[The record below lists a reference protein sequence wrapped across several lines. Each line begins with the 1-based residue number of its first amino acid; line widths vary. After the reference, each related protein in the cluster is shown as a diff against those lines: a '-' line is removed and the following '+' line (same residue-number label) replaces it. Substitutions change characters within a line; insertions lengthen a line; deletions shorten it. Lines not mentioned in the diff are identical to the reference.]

1 MAKGKGFGGNPDVNM
16 DDQAFLSQ
24 IEQNIRGKEGEQE
37 QARKEAEQR
46 AREMERIRQANI
58 KVPGA
63 ASAPKTQA
71 PASASAKKN
80 PLEDDPRYKEYFQRL
95 KRQKGEAT
103 DTPPPADVTP
113 PPGSP
118 APGAPA
124 PGRSGSQVVGPG
136 AIVHFDDDSIGVYKD
151 AVSGKDYALFYF
163 LAPDGQ
169 FEPEGVFLRN
179 YKAKVIGNLPE
190 AHFARLQED
199 GQWDRDLILYHLSS
213 YDHVDFLRRLKP
225 HEERK
230 QRNATPAH
238 NTGLA
243 QAQQNQTPVPAA
255 SSVTPA
261 QAPSQSKAPE
271 PPPAA
276 PASPAPEQ
284 NGLLKG
290 RRFRINFGGKAW
302 EAVYWI
308 NDDQGAI
315 VAHSTH
321 GNWSLMRLDLDRF
334 KESLELLDQVDS
346 ETMTAIAEAAA
357 GAA

>member
-1 MAKGKGFGGNPDVNM
+1 VAKGKGVGGNPDMNM

-46 AREMERIRQANI
+46 AREMDRIRQANI
-58 KVPGA
+58 KVPGVSVPA
-63 ASAPKTQA
+63 KEQA

-95 KRQKGEAT
+95 KRQKGEPT
-103 DTPPPADVTP
+103 DAPAPADVTP
-113 PPGSP
+113 
-118 APGAPA
+118 APSAPA
-124 PGRSGSQVVGPG
+124 PSRSGSQVVGPG

-163 LAPDGQ
+163 LAPDGHL
-169 FEPEGVFLRN
+169 EPEGVFLKN
-179 YKAKVIGNLPE
+179 YKAKVIGNLPD
-190 AHFARLQED
+190 AHFARLQEE

-213 YDHVDFLRRLKP
+213 FDHVNFLRRLKP

-230 QRNATPAH
+230 QRNATPAQ
-238 NTGLA
+238 NAGLA
-243 QAQQNQTPVPAA
+243 QAQQNQTPAPAA
-255 SSVTPA
+255 PSVNPA
-261 QAPSQSKAPE
+261 PAPSQSKPLE
-271 PPPAA
+271 PPPVAA
-276 PASPAPEQ
+276 PPTPAPEQ
-284 NGLLKG
+284 NGLSKG
-290 RRFRINFGGKAW
+290 QRFRIKFGGKAW

-308 NDDQGAI
+308 SDDQGTI

-334 KESLELLDQVDS
+334 KDSLELLDQVDS
-346 ETMTAIAEAAA
+346 DTMTAIAEAAA